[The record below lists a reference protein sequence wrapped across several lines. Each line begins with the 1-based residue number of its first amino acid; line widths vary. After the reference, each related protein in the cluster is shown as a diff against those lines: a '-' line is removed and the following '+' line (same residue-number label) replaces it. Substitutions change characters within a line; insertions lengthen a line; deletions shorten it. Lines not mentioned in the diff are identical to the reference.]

1 MKVTLFEAERE
12 KNKSKE
18 FSTAHTLTSLER
30 INSKEMINA
39 YYLEFI
45 RRLDDGIKKIS
56 SIKPKNKKFET
67 IQKEC
72 LNSIKNLLQE
82 SKLQMEDVMNGTIWD
97 KLVIAFFGET
107 NAGKSTIIE
116 AFRAKFNDPNRIE
129 AIKKNGGKGV
139 DGLIVGDGRPDFTQ
153 IYEKYNLTIE
163 GRPFV
168 LIDVPGI
175 EGKEKNYLKDIG
187 SALKQAHCIF
197 YVQGHNKKPDAA
209 TAEKIKAFLSDWVNV
224 YSIYNVRGSA
234 ADYDEDEER
243 ENLFNANVKKTQ
255 DSIEKVFNQA
265 LPNVYKGNITCQGLL
280 ALISVA
286 DFHES
291 RQDLINN
298 QKKILSY
305 FIKLKNVE
313 VFSNFAEITDLVKS
327 QSIDYFN
334 NIIEANKQK
343 LLSLS
348 KKIYDAINE
357 TINRQHDILN
367 ALTEQLN
374 SFRTNVSQIRGS
386 SLSSLKNRLHSELM
400 EVMTDLKNSANQ
412 VIDEN
417 DNKTDWMQGFEYE
430 FGKISK
436 EFKSSVK
443 NIISESVKSFQ
454 KNTETKRKDLDK
466 IQFSKVNVSVPKI
479 DFDIDFN
486 SVISNLSFNLWS
498 VIGGLLEGHLKPW
511 RLLKKSKDNDG
522 RIKAKRKISEKLNL
536 KERYVKD
543 KLDTIF
549 NKVQKALVSNERKI
563 KTSIEKEKKNIESL
577 QQDLYKLRNI
587 FKR

>member
-1 MKVTLFEAERE
+1 
-12 KNKSKE
+12 
-18 FSTAHTLTSLER
+18 
-30 INSKEMINA
+30 
-39 YYLEFI
+39 
-45 RRLDDGIKKIS
+45 
-56 SIKPKNKKFET
+56 
-67 IQKEC
+67 
-72 LNSIKNLLQE
+72 
-82 SKLQMEDVMNGTIWD
+82 
-97 KLVIAFFGET
+97 
-107 NAGKSTIIE
+107 
-116 AFRAKFNDPNRIE
+116 
-129 AIKKNGGKGV
+129 
-139 DGLIVGDGRPDFTQ
+139 
-153 IYEKYNLTIE
+153 
-163 GRPFV
+163 
-168 LIDVPGI
+168 
-175 EGKEKNYLKDIG
+175 
-187 SALKQAHCIF
+187 
-197 YVQGHNKKPDAA
+197 
-209 TAEKIKAFLSDWVNV
+209 
-224 YSIYNVRGSA
+224 
-234 ADYDEDEER
+234 
-243 ENLFNANVKKTQ
+243 
-255 DSIEKVFNQA
+255 
-265 LPNVYKGNITCQGLL
+265 
-280 ALISVA
+280 
-286 DFHES
+286 
-291 RQDLINN
+291 
-298 QKKILSY
+298 
-305 FIKLKNVE
+305 
-313 VFSNFAEITDLVKS
+313 
-327 QSIDYFN
+327 
-334 NIIEANKQK
+334 
-343 LLSLS
+343 
-348 KKIYDAINE
+348 
-357 TINRQHDILN
+357 
-367 ALTEQLN
+367 
-374 SFRTNVSQIRGS
+374 
-386 SLSSLKNRLHSELM
+386 
-400 EVMTDLKNSANQ
+400 MTDLKNSANQ

>member
-1 MKVTLFEAERE
+1 MTLFETERE
-12 KNKSKE
+12 MNKFKE
-18 FSTAHTLTSLER
+18 ISTAHTLTSLER

-286 DFHES
+286 NFHES

-305 FIKLKNVE
+305 FIKRKNVE

-417 DNKTDWMQGFEYE
+417 DNKTDWMQGFEYW

-486 SVISNLSFNLWS
+486 SVISDLSFNLWS
-498 VIGGLLEGHLKPW
+498 VIGGGLLEGYLKPW

-536 KERYVKD
+536 EERYVKD

-563 KTSIEKEKKNIESL
+563 KTSIEEEKKNIESL

>member
-298 QKKILSY
+298 QKKILSH